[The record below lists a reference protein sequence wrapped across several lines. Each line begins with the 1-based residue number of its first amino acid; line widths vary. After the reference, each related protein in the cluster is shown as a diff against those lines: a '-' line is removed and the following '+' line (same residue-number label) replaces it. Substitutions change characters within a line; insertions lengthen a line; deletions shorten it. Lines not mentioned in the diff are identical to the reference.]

1 MMRRT
6 IIAFLFVLSALSVQA
21 ADIYIRDDGGT
32 TAECDGTVDAPKND
46 TKKCALNTFYKEMKF
61 SSTTTDNIIL
71 RRGVFLVSVQPPSLW
86 ITVAQFN
93 AKPEYYIR
101 EAKKGRK
108 VYFQRI
114 DGIAYELI
122 LRKY

>member
-1 MMRRT
+1 MRT
-6 IIAFLFVLSALSVQA
+6 LLILLLLIVPNVYA
-21 ADIYIRDDGGT
+21 ADVYIRDDGGNLT
-32 TAECDGTVDAPKND
+32 ECDGSVDAKKNS
-46 TKKCALNTFYKEMKF
+46 TGKCSLNYFSKNMKF
-61 SSTTTDNIIL
+61 ATADADRIIFSK
-71 RRGVFLVSVQPPSLW
+71 GTFSVNVQPPSLW
-86 ITVAQFN
+86 ITMEQFN